1 MYNRSITQ
9 DVGVFKETS
18 KHMNKWQMRNTSNL
32 LLLGAAAAGY
42 YFIVRPWHRRW
53 GATETEVAAQ
63 MPGDELVS
71 GANYNTTRAITI
83 HAKPAQV
90 WPWLVQIG
98 QGRGGMYS
106 YDFLENLSGLNM
118 HSAKNILPEYQDLK
132 PGDTIPLD
140 PTGGGYTVVSVK
152 PEHLLVLQ
160 TPGEKGGVEEF
171 FRKEGAASTWVFQL
185 HALENGDTRLVCRWR
200 ARIDLTHSLQAFA
213 IGVPLDPI
221 EFLMEH
227 RMLLGIKQRAES
239 MAQ

>member
-1 MYNRSITQ
+1 MRINR
-9 DVGVFKETS
+9 F
-18 KHMNKWQMRNTSNL
+18 RNTSNL

-42 YFIVRPWHRRW
+42 YFAFRPWHRRW
-53 GATETEVAAQ
+53 GATDLETTAP
-63 MPGDELVS
+63 MPGDDLVS
-71 GANYNTTRAITI
+71 DANFNTTRAVTI

-118 HSAKNILPEYQDLK
+118 HSADHILPEYQDLK
-132 PGDTIPLD
+132 TGDTIPLD
-140 PTGGGYTVVSVK
+140 PSGGGYTVAALES
-152 PEHLLVLQ
+152 ERLLVLR

-185 HALENGDTRLVCRWR
+185 NELENGDTRLVCRWR
-200 ARIDLTHSLQAFA
+200 ARMNLTKSLQAFA

-221 EFLMEH
+221 EFLME
-227 RMLLGIKQRAES
+227 RKMLLGIKQRAEGT
-239 MAQ
+239 MA